1 MRDSPK
7 NELMFWKALGTDGG
21 WKRDKD
27 RQSETIH
34 IEIVSDVDPHIFGDE
49 IMEET
54 KWRGECHDEER
65 LRRGGVVSDVPRAS
79 VVENR
84 TSRTQ
89 S

>member
-7 NELMFWKALGTDGG
+7 NELMFRKALGTDGG
-21 WKRDKD
+21 QKRDED
-27 RQSETIH
+27 HQSETIR
-34 IEIVSDVDPHIFGDE
+34 IEIVSNVNPCVFGDE

-54 KWRGECHDEER
+54 KWRGERHDEER
-65 LRRGGVVSDVPRAS
+65 LRRGGVVSDIPWVS

-84 TSRTQ
+84 TSRMQ

>member
-7 NELMFWKALGTDGG
+7 NELMFQKALGTDGG
-21 WKRDKD
+21 RKRDEY
-27 RQSETIH
+27 RQSETIR
-34 IEIVSDVDPHIFGDE
+34 IVIVSDVDPHVFGDE

-54 KWRGECHDEER
+54 KWRGERHDEER

-84 TSRTQ
+84 TSRMQ